1 MLRKL
6 DSKDAVMRNLTHHRP
21 NLLAVIIGTVIV
33 LFFKL
38 VEKWISFLL
47 SRILLVENKESIFSH
62 SRSRKGNSKREFTF
76 QFREI
81 EWVSSKKV
89 CYRLLPVI
97 AAYARLRIRVVLFFI
112 IRDTFYD
119 PSVTGVKEISSWC
132 WRPKNSYSLSFTLNL
147 GL

>member
-6 DSKDAVMRNLTHHRP
+6 DSEDAVMRNLTHHRP
-21 NLLAVIIGTVIV
+21 NLLAVIISTVIV
-33 LFFKL
+33 LFFKF
-38 VEKWISFLL
+38 VEKLISFLL
-47 SRILLVENKESIFSH
+47 SRILLVENEESIFSH
-62 SRSRKGNSKREFTF
+62 SRSRKLNSKREFTF
-76 QFREI
+76 QFRVK

-119 PSVTGVKEISSWC
+119 PSVTGVKEISS
-132 WRPKNSYSLSFTLNL
+132 
-147 GL
+147 